1 MRSCPFRHRGGFTLV
16 ELLVVIAIIGLLVG
30 LLLPAVQ
37 AAREASRRSTCQ
49 NNLKQVSTA
58 LHLFHDAR
66 KVMPPGVTGPGN
78 TGWKLPAFTPAVNL
92 SYIVRILPY
101 MEQKSIYDRC
111 DLTRSYDQTPY
122 ITVTNGFSINTTRL
136 SELLCPSSDDIN
148 SGFVTGITTHIYG
161 VLGPR
166 GSNPA
171 GGTYGFYDDQA
182 SPQTGPSQGW
192 IPKQGILG
200 VNESIPLSR
209 VSDGTSTTLLI
220 GELSWKGS
228 GCYRPWTRGWDG
240 NASASAKST
249 IYAINSTP
257 YNGSSNFNHVTFGS
271 NHSGGCHFG
280 YADGAVVFMSEG
292 ISLVAFNSLSS
303 RNGGESVSRP

>member
-1 MRSCPFRHRGGFTLV
+1 VL
-16 ELLVVIAIIGLLVG
+16 IG

-58 LHLFHDAR
+58 LHLHHDAR
-66 KVMPPGVTGPGN
+66 KVMPPGVSGVGN
-78 TGWKLPAFTPAVNL
+78 TSWGLPAFSPAVNL
-92 SYIVRILPY
+92 SFLVRILPY
-101 MEQKSIYDRC
+101 MEQGPMYDRC

-122 ITVTNGFSINTTRL
+122 TTVVNNTSINGARL
-136 SELLCPSSDDIN
+136 TEVLCPSSSEIN
-148 SGFVTGITTHIYG
+148 STFITGITTHVYG

-171 GGTYGFYDDQA
+171 GGTYGFYDDRP

-192 IPKQGILG
+192 VPKQGVLG

-220 GELSWKGS
+220 GELSWRGAN
-228 GCYRPWTRGWDG
+228 CYRPWTRGWDG
-240 NASASAKST
+240 NAAASAKST
-249 IYAINSTP
+249 LYAINSTP

-271 NHSGGCHFG
+271 NHAGGCHFG
-280 YADGAVVFMSEG
+280 YADGAVVFMSEA
-292 ISLVAFNSLSS
+292 ISLVTFNSLSS
-303 RNGGESVSRP
+303 RNGGESVTRP